1 MLDSSANTIDSLAAS
16 YRQHDQNLESSS
28 HHLKFNNSKLNIK
41 MIQIENQLKRRKM
54 RKLHESFMNEEHINK
69 KGVLPFI
76 KILHCILQLKKSKLV
91 YSWRFGASSI
101 CIQFYC
107 VLDLKGIQSF
117 HITYVFLKFETYH
130 NIFL

>member
-54 RKLHESFMNEEHINK
+54 RKLPESFMNEEHINK
-69 KGVLPFI
+69 KG
-76 KILHCILQLKKSKLV
+76 
-91 YSWRFGASSI
+91 SSP
-101 CIQFYC
+101 
-107 VLDLKGIQSF
+107 S
-117 HITYVFLKFETYH
+117 
-130 NIFL
+130 